1 MSDHDPVSTVAC
13 FPAIGLVEIGNRDQ
27 AVIKWVIDDL
37 PSIIPA
43 EIRILSPQPLPSRY
57 FDSRRGQ
64 FIADGILSSLAGIAR
79 RENVLCLGITG
90 ADIFSPGLHFVFGIA
105 CTGAA
110 LISTFRLMLGFYGMP
125 DNEMVYRRRILT
137 EAVHEIGHALG
148 LAHCEHPGCVMY
160 FSNWIGD
167 TDLKGPKFCYRCRRR
182 VDLSQTG

>member
-1 MSDHDPVSTVAC
+1 MARL
-13 FPAIGLVEIGNRDQ
+13 PAIGLVGIGNRDQ
-27 AVIKWVIDDL
+27 GVIGWVREDL
-37 PSIIPA
+37 PSLIPA
-43 EIRILSPQPLPSRY
+43 EIRIFHPQTLPLQY

-64 FIADGILSSLAGIAR
+64 YLADGILRSLAEIAR

-90 ADIFSPGLHFVFGIA
+90 SDIFSPGLHFVFGIA

-110 LISTFRLMLGFYGMP
+110 LISTFRLRPGFYGMP

-167 TDLKGPKFCYRCRRR
+167 TDLKGPEFCYRCRRR
-182 VDLSQTG
+182 VDLLQTG